1 MEKLKNVLYTIVAI
15 IVFIVLP
22 GIAGMLETM

>member
-1 MEKLKNVLYTIVAI
+1 MEKLKNVLYAIVAI
-15 IVFIVLP
+15 IVFIILP

>member
-1 MEKLKNVLYTIVAI
+1 MEKLKNVLYAIIAI
-15 IVFIVLP
+15 IVFIILP